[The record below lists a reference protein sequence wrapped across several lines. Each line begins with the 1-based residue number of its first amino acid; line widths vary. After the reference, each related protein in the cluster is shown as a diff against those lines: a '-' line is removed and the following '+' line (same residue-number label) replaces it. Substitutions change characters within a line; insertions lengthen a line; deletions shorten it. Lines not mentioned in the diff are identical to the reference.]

1 MDDLSRANEAQREID
16 ELQRALDYAQKEA
29 QHLKVIMRDALV
41 PCPRCNG
48 TLWVGDQDSGDVCP
62 CDSAG
67 YVPGYVP
74 ATDASLKR
82 REKIASSPWTSG
94 LAVQVA
100 GMDGGY
106 PIEEYYHPEADA
118 VDKIMTAAKELETAW
133 TELEAAQT
141 AYHVALNDTTM
152 SVDEINTATVL
163 AATDRRDRARA
174 ELRAATLSA
183 AEYDYAADN
192 GSEP

>member
-1 MDDLSRANEAQREID
+1 
-16 ELQRALDYAQKEA
+16 
-29 QHLKVIMRDALV
+29 
-41 PCPRCNG
+41 
-48 TLWVGDQDSGDVCP
+48 
-62 CDSAG
+62 
-67 YVPGYVP
+67 
-74 ATDASLKR
+74 
-82 REKIASSPWTSG
+82 
-94 LAVQVA
+94 
-100 GMDGGY
+100 MDGGY